1 MSKIITI
8 DGPSG
13 VGKGTLARSLAMEF
27 DFELLDSGAIYRLGA
42 LYSLDQGIDLENVAK
57 VVMALQHLEI
67 AFKVK
72 NGHTKAY
79 LQGKE
84 VSDRL
89 RLETTGM
96 AASKIAKFAEVRD
109 ALMQK
114 QQDFA
119 NKGRGL
125 VADGRDMGTVV
136 FPQAEHKFFLE
147 ASSSV
152 RAKRRFEELAKHGM
166 HADYNEILKQVE
178 QRDEQDRNR
187 KVAPLRPANDAII
200 IDTSKLSIY
209 GVFQKVLKCLK

>member
-42 LYSLDQGIDLENVAK
+42 LYSLDQGIYLENVAK

-147 ASSSV
+147 ASGSV
-152 RAKRRFEELAKHGM
+152 RAKRRFEELAKQGM

-209 GVFQKVLKCLK
+209 GVFQKVLKYLK